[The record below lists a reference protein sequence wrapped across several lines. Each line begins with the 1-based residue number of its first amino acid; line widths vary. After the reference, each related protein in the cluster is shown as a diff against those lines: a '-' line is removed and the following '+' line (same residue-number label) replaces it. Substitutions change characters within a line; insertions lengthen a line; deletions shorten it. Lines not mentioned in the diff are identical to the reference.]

1 MIMARVRSFNRAA
14 LSRLPVSELLELV
27 GRLDALPRPDDPPA
41 WRRLRR
47 HRAAA
52 REALAGALGVSQAK
66 PPGV

>member
-1 MIMARVRSFNRAA
+1 MARVRSFNRAA
-14 LSRLPVSELLELV
+14 LSRLSILELFVLV